1 MLSPF
6 DTLIDRRGSGALK
19 TDALRERFTM
29 YRNEDGKDDL
39 LPMWVADMDFATPD
53 FILDAIRQRLEHPVL
68 GYTIEPEDYRP
79 AIIDWV
85 RSHHGWEIQP
95 EWISYIPGVV
105 KGIGTALNLFTNP
118 GDSVAIM
125 EPVYHIFRQVIEGNG
140 RKVAQDPPQ
149 PSLQR
154 EGEDELPS
162 SIDTNLSPSLCREG
176 WGESSLPLCRGS
188 RRGSWGSCA
197 SPAVFLL
204 SNPHNPI
211 GICWSREW
219 LQALA
224 HYCYEHHILVISDEI
239 HADLALFG
247 HKHIPFA
254 SVSEEAAMNSIT
266 FMAPTKTFNMAG
278 IISAYSVIPN
288 PDIRERY
295 YSWLDTNE
303 LSEPNI
309 FAPIATIAAYRKGEP
324 WRQQLIHYIEQNILF
339 TEQYLA
345 LHLPQVKVVRPEAS
359 FLVWLDCRALGLSH
373 DALIDLFVNRARL
386 ALNDGEMFGHGGEGF
401 MRMNVG
407 CPRAVL
413 QEALERLRDA
423 VNSL

>member
-1 MLSPF
+1 MLSF

-19 TDALRERFTM
+19 TDALRERFPM

-53 FILDAIRQRLEHPVL
+53 FILDAIRQRIEHPVL

-85 RSHHGWEIQP
+85 GSHHQWDIHA

-105 KGIGTALNLFTNP
+105 KGIGTALNLFTRP
-118 GDSVAIM
+118 GDGVAIM

-140 RKVAQDPPQ
+140 RRA
-149 PSLQR
+149 
-154 EGEDELPS
+154 LPS
-162 SIDTNLSPSLCREG
+162 PPLEG
-176 WGESSLPLCRGS
+176 GS
-188 RRGSWGSCA
+188 RVPTPTLPVKEWGQEGVCG
-197 SPAVFLL
+197 PAVFLL
-204 SNPHNPI
+204 CNPHNPI

-219 LQALA
+219 LQELA

-239 HADLALFG
+239 HSDLALFG

-278 IISAYSVIPN
+278 IISAYSIIPN
-288 PDIRERY
+288 PEIRERY
-295 YSWLDTNE
+295 YHWLDTNE

-324 WRQQLIHYIEQNILF
+324 WRQQMIHYIEQNILF
-339 TEQYLA
+339 AEQYLA
-345 LHLPQVKVVRPEAS
+345 QHLPQVKVVRPEAS
-359 FLVWLDCRALGLSH
+359 FLVWLDCRGLGLSH
-373 DALIDLFVNRARL
+373 EALVDMFVNRARL
-386 ALNDGEMFGHGGEGF
+386 ALNDGEMFGKGGEGF

-413 QEALERLRDA
+413 QEALERLVGCA
-423 VNSL
+423 N

>member
-1 MLSPF
+1 MLSF

-19 TDALRERFTM
+19 TDALRERFPM
-29 YRNEDGKDDL
+29 YRNEDGWDDL

-68 GYTIEPEDYRP
+68 GYTIEPADYRP

-85 RSHHGWEIQP
+85 SSHHQWQIQP

-140 RKVAQDPPQ
+140 RKVVGGK
-149 PSLQR
+149 
-154 EGEDELPS
+154 EG
-162 SIDTNLSPSLCREG
+162 
-176 WGESSLPLCRGS
+176 
-188 RRGSWGSCA
+188 

-219 LQALA
+219 LQELA
-224 HYCYEHHILVISDEI
+224 HYCYENHILVISDEI

-288 PDIRERY
+288 PSIRERY
-295 YSWLDTNE
+295 YQWLDTNE

-309 FAPIATIAAYRKGEP
+309 FAPIATIAAYRKGEA
-324 WRQQLIHYIEQNILF
+324 WRQQLIQYIEQNILF
-339 TEQYLA
+339 VEQYVA
-345 LHLPQVKVVRPEAS
+345 QHLPQVKVVRPEAS

-373 DALIDLFVNRARL
+373 EALIDLFVNRARL

-407 CPRAVL
+407 CPRTVL
-413 QEALERLRDA
+413 QQALERLT
-423 VNSL
+423 NCKL

>member
-1 MLSPF
+1 
-6 DTLIDRRGSGALK
+6 
-19 TDALRERFTM
+19 M
-29 YRNEDGKDDL
+29 YRNEDGRDDL

-68 GYTIEPEDYRP
+68 GYTIEPADYRP
-79 AIIDWV
+79 AIIDWLS
-85 RSHHGWEIQP
+85 SHHQWQIQP

-105 KGIGTALNLFTNP
+105 KGIGTALNLFTRH

-140 RKVAQDPPQ
+140 RKVVGGK
-149 PSLQR
+149 
-154 EGEDELPS
+154 EG
-162 SIDTNLSPSLCREG
+162 
-176 WGESSLPLCRGS
+176 
-188 RRGSWGSCA
+188 
-197 SPAVFLL
+197 SPAIFLL

-219 LQALA
+219 LQELA

-254 SVSEEAAMNSIT
+254 SVSEEAAMNSLT

-278 IISAYSVIPN
+278 IISAYSIIPN
-288 PDIRERY
+288 PAIRERY
-295 YSWLDTNE
+295 YQWLDTNE

-324 WRQQLIHYIEQNILF
+324 WRQQMIHYIEQNILF
-339 TEQYLA
+339 AEQYLA
-345 LHLPQVKVVRPEAS
+345 QHLPQVKVVRPEAS
-359 FLVWLDCRALGLSH
+359 FLLWLDCRALGLSH
-373 DALIDLFVNRARL
+373 EALIDLFVSRARL

-407 CPRAVL
+407 CPRAIL
-413 QEALERLRDA
+413 QQALERLRDA
-423 VNSL
+423 CI

>member
-1 MLSPF
+1 MLSF

-19 TDALRERFTM
+19 TDALRERFPM
-29 YRNEDGKDDL
+29 YRNEDGRDDL

-68 GYTIEPEDYRP
+68 GYTIEPADYRP

-85 RSHHGWEIQP
+85 SSHHQWQIQP

-140 RKVAQDPPQ
+140 RKVVGGT
-149 PSLQR
+149 
-154 EGEDELPS
+154 EG
-162 SIDTNLSPSLCREG
+162 
-176 WGESSLPLCRGS
+176 
-188 RRGSWGSCA
+188 

-219 LQALA
+219 LQELA
-224 HYCYEHHILVISDEI
+224 HYCYENHILVISDEI

-288 PDIRERY
+288 PSIRERY
-295 YSWLDTNE
+295 YQWLDTNE

-309 FAPIATIAAYRKGEP
+309 FAPIATIAAYRKGEA
-324 WRQQLIHYIEQNILF
+324 WRQQLIQYIEQNILF
-339 TEQYLA
+339 VEQYVA
-345 LHLPQVKVVRPEAS
+345 QHLPQVKVVRPEAS

-373 DALIDLFVNRARL
+373 EALIDLFVNRARL
-386 ALNDGEMFGHGGEGF
+386 ALNDGEMFGHGGEGC

-407 CPRAVL
+407 FPRAVL
-413 QEALERLRDA
+413 QQALERLT
-423 VNSL
+423 NCKL

>member
-1 MLSPF
+1 MLSF

-19 TDALRERFTM
+19 TDALRERFPM
-29 YRNEDGKDDL
+29 YRNEDGWDDL

-68 GYTIEPEDYRP
+68 GYTIEPADYRP

-85 RSHHGWEIQP
+85 SSHHQWQIQP

-140 RKVAQDPPQ
+140 RKVVGGK
-149 PSLQR
+149 
-154 EGEDELPS
+154 EG
-162 SIDTNLSPSLCREG
+162 
-176 WGESSLPLCRGS
+176 
-188 RRGSWGSCA
+188 

-219 LQALA
+219 LQELA
-224 HYCYEHHILVISDEI
+224 HYCYENHILVISDEI

-288 PDIRERY
+288 PSIRERY
-295 YSWLDTNE
+295 YQWLDTNE

-309 FAPIATIAAYRKGEP
+309 FAPIATIAAYRKGEA
-324 WRQQLIHYIEQNILF
+324 WRQQLIQYIEQNILF
-339 TEQYLA
+339 AEQYVA
-345 LHLPQVKVVRPEAS
+345 QHLPQVKVVRPEAS

-373 DALIDLFVNRARL
+373 EALIDLFVNRARL

-407 CPRAVL
+407 CPRTVL
-413 QEALERLRDA
+413 QQALERLT
-423 VNSL
+423 NCKL

>member
-1 MLSPF
+1 MQSPF

-19 TDALRERFTM
+19 TDALRERFPM
-29 YRNEDGKDDL
+29 YRNEDGSDDL

-68 GYTIEPEDYRP
+68 GYTIEPADYRP
-79 AIIDWV
+79 AIIDWIS
-85 RSHHGWEIQP
+85 SHHQWQIQP

-105 KGIGTALNLFTNP
+105 KGIGTVLNLFTNP

-140 RKVAQDPPQ
+140 RKVVGGK
-149 PSLQR
+149 
-154 EGEDELPS
+154 EG
-162 SIDTNLSPSLCREG
+162 SPS
-176 WGESSLPLCRGS
+176 
-188 RRGSWGSCA
+188 
-197 SPAVFLL
+197 VFLL

-219 LQALA
+219 LQELA

-278 IISAYSVIPN
+278 IISAYSIIPN

-295 YSWLDTNE
+295 YHWLDTNE

-309 FAPIATIAAYRKGEP
+309 FAPIATIAAYRKGEA
-324 WRQQLIHYIEQNILF
+324 WRQQLIQYIEQNILF
-339 TEQYLA
+339 AEQYVA
-345 LHLPQVKVVRPEAS
+345 HHLPQVKVVRPEAS
-359 FLVWLDCRALGLSH
+359 FLLWLDCRMLGLSH
-373 DALIDLFVNRARL
+373 EALIDLFVNRARL
-386 ALNDGEMFGHGGEGF
+386 ALNDGEMFGHGAERF
-401 MRMNVG
+401 MRITAG

-413 QEALERLRDA
+413 QKALERLRDA
-423 VNSL
+423 I

>member
-1 MLSPF
+1 MLSF

-19 TDALRERFTM
+19 TDALRERFPM
-29 YRNEDGKDDL
+29 YRNEDGRDDL

-68 GYTIEPEDYRP
+68 GYTIEPADFRP

-85 RSHHGWEIQP
+85 SSHHQWQIQP

-140 RKVAQDPPQ
+140 RKVVGGK
-149 PSLQR
+149 
-154 EGEDELPS
+154 EG
-162 SIDTNLSPSLCREG
+162 
-176 WGESSLPLCRGS
+176 
-188 RRGSWGSCA
+188 

-219 LQALA
+219 LQELA
-224 HYCYEHHILVISDEI
+224 HYCYENHILVISDEI

-288 PDIRERY
+288 PSIRERY
-295 YSWLDTNE
+295 YQWLDTNE

-309 FAPIATIAAYRKGEP
+309 FAPIATIAAYRKGEA
-324 WRQQLIHYIEQNILF
+324 WRQQLIQYIEQNILF
-339 TEQYLA
+339 VEQYVA
-345 LHLPQVKVVRPEAS
+345 QHLPQVKVVRPEAS
-359 FLVWLDCRALGLSH
+359 FLIWLDCRALGLSH
-373 DALIDLFVNRARL
+373 EALIDLFVNRARL

-407 CPRAVL
+407 CPRTVL
-413 QEALERLRDA
+413 QQALERLT
-423 VNSL
+423 NCKL

>member
-1 MLSPF
+1 MLSF

-19 TDALRERFTM
+19 TDALRERFPM
-29 YRNEDGKDDL
+29 YRNEDGRDDL

-68 GYTIEPEDYRP
+68 GYTIEPADYRP

-85 RSHHGWEIQP
+85 SSHHQWQIQP

-140 RKVAQDPPQ
+140 RKVVGGK
-149 PSLQR
+149 
-154 EGEDELPS
+154 EG
-162 SIDTNLSPSLCREG
+162 
-176 WGESSLPLCRGS
+176 
-188 RRGSWGSCA
+188 

-219 LQALA
+219 LQELA
-224 HYCYEHHILVISDEI
+224 HYCYENHILVISDEI

-288 PDIRERY
+288 PSIRERY
-295 YSWLDTNE
+295 YQWLDTNE

-309 FAPIATIAAYRKGEP
+309 FAPIATIAAYRKGEV
-324 WRQQLIHYIEQNILF
+324 WRQQLIQYIEQNILF
-339 TEQYLA
+339 VEQYVA
-345 LHLPQVKVVRPEAS
+345 QHLPQVKVVRPEAS
-359 FLVWLDCRALGLSH
+359 FLIWLDCRALGLSH
-373 DALIDLFVNRARL
+373 EALIDLFVNRARL

-407 CPRAVL
+407 CPRTVL
-413 QEALERLRDA
+413 QQALERLT
-423 VNSL
+423 NCKL

>member
-1 MLSPF
+1 MLSF

-19 TDALRERFTM
+19 TDALRERFPM
-29 YRNEDGKDDL
+29 YRNEDGRDDL
-39 LPMWVADMDFATPD
+39 LPMWVVDMDFATPD

-68 GYTIEPEDYRP
+68 GYTIEPADYRP

-85 RSHHGWEIQP
+85 SSHHQWQIQP

-140 RKVAQDPPQ
+140 RKVVGGK
-149 PSLQR
+149 
-154 EGEDELPS
+154 EG
-162 SIDTNLSPSLCREG
+162 
-176 WGESSLPLCRGS
+176 
-188 RRGSWGSCA
+188 

-219 LQALA
+219 LQELA
-224 HYCYEHHILVISDEI
+224 HYCYENHILVISDEI

-288 PDIRERY
+288 PSIRERY
-295 YSWLDTNE
+295 YQWLDTNE

-309 FAPIATIAAYRKGEP
+309 FAPIATIAAYRKGEA
-324 WRQQLIHYIEQNILF
+324 WRQQLIQYIEQNILF
-339 TEQYLA
+339 AEQYVA
-345 LHLPQVKVVRPEAS
+345 QHLPQVKVVRPEAS
-359 FLVWLDCRALGLSH
+359 FLIWLDCRALGLSH
-373 DALIDLFVNRARL
+373 EALIDLFVNRARL

-407 CPRAVL
+407 CPRTVL
-413 QEALERLRDA
+413 QQALERLT
-423 VNSL
+423 NCKL

>member
-1 MLSPF
+1 MLSF

-19 TDALRERFTM
+19 TDALRERFPM

-53 FILDAIRQRLEHPVL
+53 FILDAIRQRIEHPVL

-85 RSHHGWEIQP
+85 GSHHQWEIHA

-105 KGIGTALNLFTNP
+105 KGIGTALNLFTRP
-118 GDSVAIM
+118 GDGVAIM

-140 RKVAQDPPQ
+140 RKVVGGK
-149 PSLQR
+149 
-154 EGEDELPS
+154 EG
-162 SIDTNLSPSLCREG
+162 
-176 WGESSLPLCRGS
+176 
-188 RRGSWGSCA
+188 A
-197 SPAVFLL
+197 PAVFLL
-204 SNPHNPI
+204 CNPHNPI

-219 LQALA
+219 LQELA

-239 HADLALFG
+239 HSDLALFG

-278 IISAYSVIPN
+278 IISAYSIIPN

-295 YSWLDTNE
+295 YHWLDTNE

-309 FAPIATIAAYRKGEP
+309 FAPIATIAAYRKGEA
-324 WRQQLIHYIEQNILF
+324 WRQQLIQYIEQNILF
-339 TEQYLA
+339 AEQYVA
-345 LHLPQVKVVRPEAS
+345 HHLPQVKVVRPEAS
-359 FLVWLDCRALGLSH
+359 FLLWLDCRMLGLSH
-373 DALIDLFVNRARL
+373 EALIDLFVNRARL

-413 QEALERLRDA
+413 QQALERLRDA
-423 VNSL
+423 I

>member
-1 MLSPF
+1 MLSF

-19 TDALRERFTM
+19 TDALRERFPM
-29 YRNEDGKDDL
+29 YRNEDGRDDL

-68 GYTIEPEDYRP
+68 GYTIEPADYRP

-85 RSHHGWEIQP
+85 SSHHQWQIQP

-105 KGIGTALNLFTNP
+105 KGIRTALNLFTNP

-140 RKVAQDPPQ
+140 RKVVGGK
-149 PSLQR
+149 
-154 EGEDELPS
+154 EG
-162 SIDTNLSPSLCREG
+162 
-176 WGESSLPLCRGS
+176 
-188 RRGSWGSCA
+188 

-219 LQALA
+219 LQELA
-224 HYCYEHHILVISDEI
+224 HYCYENHILVISDEI

-278 IISAYSVIPN
+278 IISAYSIIPN
-288 PDIRERY
+288 PSIRERY
-295 YSWLDTNE
+295 YQCLDTNE

-309 FAPIATIAAYRKGEP
+309 FAPIATIAAYRKGEA
-324 WRQQLIHYIEQNILF
+324 WRQQLIQYIEQNILF
-339 TEQYLA
+339 AEQYVA
-345 LHLPQVKVVRPEAS
+345 QHLPQVKVVRPEAS

-373 DALIDLFVNRARL
+373 EALIDLFVNRARL

-407 CPRAVL
+407 CPRTVL
-413 QEALERLRDA
+413 QQALERLT
-423 VNSL
+423 NCKL

>member
-1 MLSPF
+1 MLSF

-19 TDALRERFTM
+19 TDALRERFPM
-29 YRNEDGKDDL
+29 YRNKDGRDDL

-53 FILDAIRQRLEHPVL
+53 FILDAIRQRLEHPII
-68 GYTIEPEDYRP
+68 GYTIEPADYRP

-85 RSHHGWEIQP
+85 SSHHQWQIQP

-140 RKVAQDPPQ
+140 RKVVGGK
-149 PSLQR
+149 
-154 EGEDELPS
+154 EG
-162 SIDTNLSPSLCREG
+162 
-176 WGESSLPLCRGS
+176 
-188 RRGSWGSCA
+188 

-219 LQALA
+219 LQELA
-224 HYCYEHHILVISDEI
+224 HYCYENHILVISDEI

-288 PDIRERY
+288 PSIRERY
-295 YSWLDTNE
+295 YQWLDTNE

-309 FAPIATIAAYRKGEP
+309 FAPIATIAAYRKGEA
-324 WRQQLIHYIEQNILF
+324 WRQQLIQYIEQNILF
-339 TEQYLA
+339 VEQYVA
-345 LHLPQVKVVRPEAS
+345 QHLPQVKVVRPEAS
-359 FLVWLDCRALGLSH
+359 FLIWLDCRALGLSH
-373 DALIDLFVNRARL
+373 EALIDLFVNRARL

-407 CPRAVL
+407 CPRTVL
-413 QEALERLRDA
+413 QQALERLT
-423 VNSL
+423 NCKL

>member
-1 MLSPF
+1 MLSF

-19 TDALRERFTM
+19 TDALRERFPM
-29 YRNEDGKDDL
+29 YRNEDGRDDL

-68 GYTIEPEDYRP
+68 GYTIEPADYRP

-85 RSHHGWEIQP
+85 SSHHQWQIQP

-140 RKVAQDPPQ
+140 RKVVGGK
-149 PSLQR
+149 
-154 EGEDELPS
+154 EG
-162 SIDTNLSPSLCREG
+162 
-176 WGESSLPLCRGS
+176 
-188 RRGSWGSCA
+188 

-219 LQALA
+219 LQELA
-224 HYCYEHHILVISDEI
+224 HYCYENHILVISDEI

-288 PDIRERY
+288 PSIRERY
-295 YSWLDTNE
+295 YQWLDTNE

-309 FAPIATIAAYRKGEP
+309 FAPIATIAAYRKGEA
-324 WRQQLIHYIEQNILF
+324 WRQQLIQYIEQNILF
-339 TEQYLA
+339 AEQYVA
-345 LHLPQVKVVRPEAS
+345 QHLPQVKVVRPEAS
-359 FLVWLDCRALGLSH
+359 FLIWLDCRALGLSH
-373 DALIDLFVNRARL
+373 EALIDLFVNRARL

-407 CPRAVL
+407 CPRTVL
-413 QEALERLRDA
+413 QQALERLTNLGIR
-423 VNSL
+423 N

>member
-1 MLSPF
+1 MLSF

-19 TDALRERFTM
+19 TDALRERFPM
-29 YRNEDGKDDL
+29 YRNEDGRDDL

-53 FILDAIRQRLEHPVL
+53 FILEAIRQRLEHPVL
-68 GYTIEPEDYRP
+68 GYTIEPADYRP

-85 RSHHGWEIQP
+85 SSHHQWQIQP

-140 RKVAQDPPQ
+140 RKVVGGK
-149 PSLQR
+149 
-154 EGEDELPS
+154 EG
-162 SIDTNLSPSLCREG
+162 
-176 WGESSLPLCRGS
+176 
-188 RRGSWGSCA
+188 

-219 LQALA
+219 LQELA
-224 HYCYEHHILVISDEI
+224 HYCYENHILVISDEI

-288 PDIRERY
+288 PSIRERY
-295 YSWLDTNE
+295 YQWLDTNE

-309 FAPIATIAAYRKGEP
+309 FAPIATIAAYRKGEA
-324 WRQQLIHYIEQNILF
+324 WRQQLIQYIEQNILF
-339 TEQYLA
+339 VEQYVA
-345 LHLPQVKVVRPEAS
+345 QHLPQVKVVRPEAS

-373 DALIDLFVNRARL
+373 EALIDLFVNRARL

-407 CPRAVL
+407 CPRTVL
-413 QEALERLRDA
+413 QQALERLT
-423 VNSL
+423 NCKL

>member
-1 MLSPF
+1 MLSF

-19 TDALRERFTM
+19 TDALRERFPM
-29 YRNEDGKDDL
+29 YRNEDGRDDL

-53 FILDAIRQRLEHPVL
+53 FILDAIRQRLEHPIL
-68 GYTIEPEDYRP
+68 GYTIEPADYRP

-85 RSHHGWEIQP
+85 SSHHQWQIQP

-140 RKVAQDPPQ
+140 RKVVGGK
-149 PSLQR
+149 
-154 EGEDELPS
+154 EG
-162 SIDTNLSPSLCREG
+162 
-176 WGESSLPLCRGS
+176 
-188 RRGSWGSCA
+188 

-219 LQALA
+219 LQELA
-224 HYCYEHHILVISDEI
+224 HYCYENHILVISDEI

-288 PDIRERY
+288 PSIRERY
-295 YSWLDTNE
+295 YQWLDTNE

-309 FAPIATIAAYRKGEP
+309 FAPIATIAAYRKGEA
-324 WRQQLIHYIEQNILF
+324 WRQQLIQYIEQNILF
-339 TEQYLA
+339 VEQYVA
-345 LHLPQVKVVRPEAS
+345 QHLPQVKVVRPEAS
-359 FLVWLDCRALGLSH
+359 FLIWLDCRALGLSH
-373 DALIDLFVNRARL
+373 EALIDLFVNRARL

-407 CPRAVL
+407 CPRTVL
-413 QEALERLRDA
+413 QQALERLT
-423 VNSL
+423 NCKL

>member
-1 MLSPF
+1 MQSPF

-19 TDALRERFTM
+19 TDALRERFPV
-29 YRNEDGKDDL
+29 YRNEDGRDDL

-68 GYTIEPEDYRP
+68 GYTIEPADYRP
-79 AIIDWV
+79 AIIDWIS
-85 RSHHGWEIQP
+85 SHHQWQIQP

-105 KGIGTALNLFTNP
+105 KGIGTVLNLFTNP

-140 RKVAQDPPQ
+140 RKVVG
-149 PSLQR
+149 
-154 EGEDELPS
+154 GEEV
-162 SIDTNLSPSLCREG
+162 SPS
-176 WGESSLPLCRGS
+176 
-188 RRGSWGSCA
+188 
-197 SPAVFLL
+197 VFLL

-219 LQALA
+219 LQELA

-278 IISAYSVIPN
+278 IISAYSIIPN

-295 YSWLDTNE
+295 YHWLDTNE
-303 LSEPNI
+303 LSESNI
-309 FAPIATIAAYRKGEP
+309 FAPIATIAAYRKGEA
-324 WRQQLIHYIEQNILF
+324 WRQQLIQYIEQNILF
-339 TEQYLA
+339 TEQYVA
-345 LHLPQVKVVRPEAS
+345 HHLPQVKVVRPEAS
-359 FLVWLDCRALGLSH
+359 FLLWLDCRMLGLSH
-373 DALIDLFVNRARL
+373 EALIDLFVNRARL

-407 CPRAVL
+407 CPRVVL
-413 QEALERLRDA
+413 QQALERLRDA
-423 VNSL
+423 I

>member
-1 MLSPF
+1 MLSF

-19 TDALRERFTM
+19 TDALRERFPM
-29 YRNEDGKDDL
+29 YRNEDGWDDL

-68 GYTIEPEDYRP
+68 GYTIEPADYRP

-85 RSHHGWEIQP
+85 SSHHQWQIQP

-140 RKVAQDPPQ
+140 RKVVGGK
-149 PSLQR
+149 
-154 EGEDELPS
+154 EG
-162 SIDTNLSPSLCREG
+162 
-176 WGESSLPLCRGS
+176 
-188 RRGSWGSCA
+188 

-278 IISAYSVIPN
+278 IISAYSIIPN

-295 YSWLDTNE
+295 YHWLDTNE

-309 FAPIATIAAYRKGEP
+309 FAPIATIAAYRKGEA
-324 WRQQLIHYIEQNILF
+324 WRQQMIQYIEQNILF
-339 TEQYLA
+339 AEQYLA
-345 LHLPQVKVVRPEAS
+345 EHLPQVKVVRPEAS

-373 DALIDLFVNRARL
+373 EALVDMFVNRARL
-386 ALNDGEMFGHGGEGF
+386 ALNDGEMFGKGGEGF

-413 QEALERLRDA
+413 QEALERIGELGIR
-423 VNSL
+423 NEELGTRN

>member
-1 MLSPF
+1 MLSF

-19 TDALRERFTM
+19 TDALRERFPM
-29 YRNEDGKDDL
+29 YRNEDGRDDL

-68 GYTIEPEDYRP
+68 GYTIEPADYRP

-85 RSHHGWEIQP
+85 SSHHQWQIQP

-140 RKVAQDPPQ
+140 RKVVGGK
-149 PSLQR
+149 
-154 EGEDELPS
+154 EG
-162 SIDTNLSPSLCREG
+162 
-176 WGESSLPLCRGS
+176 
-188 RRGSWGSCA
+188 

-219 LQALA
+219 LQELA
-224 HYCYEHHILVISDEI
+224 HYCYENHILVISDEI

-247 HKHIPFA
+247 HKHTPFA

-288 PDIRERY
+288 PSIRERY
-295 YSWLDTNE
+295 YQWLDTNE

-309 FAPIATIAAYRKGEP
+309 FAPIATIAAYRKGEA
-324 WRQQLIHYIEQNILF
+324 WRQQLIQYIEQNILF
-339 TEQYLA
+339 VEQYVA
-345 LHLPQVKVVRPEAS
+345 QHLPQVKVVRPEAS

-373 DALIDLFVNRARL
+373 EALIDLFVNRARL

-407 CPRAVL
+407 CPRTVL
-413 QEALERLRDA
+413 QQALERLT
-423 VNSL
+423 NCKL

>member
-1 MLSPF
+1 MLSF

-19 TDALRERFTM
+19 TDALRERFPM
-29 YRNEDGKDDL
+29 YRNEDGRDDL

-53 FILDAIRQRLEHPVL
+53 FILDAIRQRLEHPVI
-68 GYTIEPEDYRP
+68 GYTIEPADYRP

-85 RSHHGWEIQP
+85 SSHHQWQIQP

-140 RKVAQDPPQ
+140 RKVVGGK
-149 PSLQR
+149 
-154 EGEDELPS
+154 EG
-162 SIDTNLSPSLCREG
+162 
-176 WGESSLPLCRGS
+176 
-188 RRGSWGSCA
+188 

-219 LQALA
+219 LQELA
-224 HYCYEHHILVISDEI
+224 NYCYENHILVISDEI

-278 IISAYSVIPN
+278 MISAYSVIPN
-288 PDIRERY
+288 PSIRERY
-295 YSWLDTNE
+295 YQWLDTNE

-309 FAPIATIAAYRKGEP
+309 FAPIATIAAYRKGEA
-324 WRQQLIHYIEQNILF
+324 WRQQLIQYIEQNILF
-339 TEQYLA
+339 VEQYVA
-345 LHLPQVKVVRPEAS
+345 QHLPQVKVVRPEAS
-359 FLVWLDCRALGLSH
+359 FLIWLDCRALGLSH
-373 DALIDLFVNRARL
+373 EALIDLFVNRARL

-407 CPRAVL
+407 CPRTVL
-413 QEALERLRDA
+413 QQALERLT
-423 VNSL
+423 NCKL

>member
-1 MLSPF
+1 MLSF
-6 DTLIDRRGSGALK
+6 DTLIDRRGNGALK
-19 TDALRERFTM
+19 TDALRERFPM
-29 YRNEDGKDDL
+29 YRNEDGRDDL

-53 FILDAIRQRLEHPVL
+53 FILDAIRQRLEHPII
-68 GYTIEPEDYRP
+68 GYTIEPADYRP
-79 AIIDWV
+79 AIINWV
-85 RSHHGWEIQP
+85 SSHHQWQIQP

-140 RKVAQDPPQ
+140 RKVVGGK
-149 PSLQR
+149 
-154 EGEDELPS
+154 EG
-162 SIDTNLSPSLCREG
+162 
-176 WGESSLPLCRGS
+176 
-188 RRGSWGSCA
+188 
-197 SPAVFLL
+197 SPAIFLL

-219 LQALA
+219 LQELA
-224 HYCYEHHILVISDEI
+224 HYCYENHILVISDEI

-288 PDIRERY
+288 PSIRERY
-295 YSWLDTNE
+295 YQWLDTNE

-309 FAPIATIAAYRKGEP
+309 FAPIATIAAYRKGEA
-324 WRQQLIHYIEQNILF
+324 WRQQLIQYIEQNILF
-339 TEQYLA
+339 VEQYVA
-345 LHLPQVKVVRPEAS
+345 QHLPQVKVVRPEAS
-359 FLVWLDCRALGLSH
+359 FLIWLDCRALGLSH
-373 DALIDLFVNRARL
+373 EALIDLFVNRARL

-407 CPRAVL
+407 CPRTVL
-413 QEALERLRDA
+413 QQALERLT
-423 VNSL
+423 NCKL

>member
-19 TDALRERFTM
+19 TDALRERFPM

-39 LPMWVADMDFATPD
+39 LSMWVADMDFATPD

-140 RKVAQDPPQ
+140 RKTLPFPPLKGGSKT
-149 PSLQR
+149 PPFK
-154 EGEDELPS
+154 GEK
-162 SIDTNLSPSLCREG
+162 
-176 WGESSLPLCRGS
+176 
-188 RRGSWGSCA
+188 
-197 SPAVFLL
+197 VVLL

-247 HKHIPFA
+247 HKHVPFA

-278 IISAYSVIPN
+278 VISAYSVIPN

-295 YSWLDTNE
+295 YHWLDTNE

-324 WRQQLIHYIEQNILF
+324 WRQELIAYIEQNILF
-339 TEQYLA
+339 AEQFLA
-345 LHLPQVKVVRPEAS
+345 EYLPQVKVVRPEAS

-373 DALIDLFVNRARL
+373 DALIDLFVNRAHL

>member
-1 MLSPF
+1 MLSF

-19 TDALRERFTM
+19 TDALRERFPM
-29 YRNEDGKDDL
+29 YRNEDGRDDL

-68 GYTIEPEDYRP
+68 GYTIEPADYRP

-85 RSHHGWEIQP
+85 SSHHQWQIQP

-140 RKVAQDPPQ
+140 RKVVGGK
-149 PSLQR
+149 
-154 EGEDELPS
+154 EG
-162 SIDTNLSPSLCREG
+162 
-176 WGESSLPLCRGS
+176 
-188 RRGSWGSCA
+188 

-219 LQALA
+219 LQELA
-224 HYCYEHHILVISDEI
+224 HYCYENHILVISDEI

-288 PDIRERY
+288 PSICERY
-295 YSWLDTNE
+295 YQWLDTNE

-309 FAPIATIAAYRKGEP
+309 FAPIATIAAYRKGEA
-324 WRQQLIHYIEQNILF
+324 WRQQLIQYIEQNILF
-339 TEQYLA
+339 VEQYVA
-345 LHLPQVKVVRPEAS
+345 QPLPQVKVVRPEAS
-359 FLVWLDCRALGLSH
+359 FLIWLDCRALGLSH
-373 DALIDLFVNRARL
+373 EALIDLFVNRARL

-407 CPRAVL
+407 CPRTVL
-413 QEALERLRDA
+413 QQALERLT
-423 VNSL
+423 NCKL

>member
-1 MLSPF
+1 MLSF

-19 TDALRERFTM
+19 TDALRERFPM
-29 YRNEDGKDDL
+29 YRNEDGRDDL

-68 GYTIEPEDYRP
+68 GYTIEPADYRP

-85 RSHHGWEIQP
+85 SSHHQWQIQP

-140 RKVAQDPPQ
+140 RKVVGGK
-149 PSLQR
+149 
-154 EGEDELPS
+154 EG
-162 SIDTNLSPSLCREG
+162 
-176 WGESSLPLCRGS
+176 
-188 RRGSWGSCA
+188 

-219 LQALA
+219 LQELA
-224 HYCYEHHILVISDEI
+224 HYCYENHILVISDEI

-288 PDIRERY
+288 PSIRERY
-295 YSWLDTNE
+295 YQWLDTNE

-309 FAPIATIAAYRKGEP
+309 FAPIATIAAYRKGEA
-324 WRQQLIHYIEQNILF
+324 WRQQLIQYIEQNILF
-339 TEQYLA
+339 VEQYVA
-345 LHLPQVKVVRPEAS
+345 QHLPQVKVVRPEAS

-373 DALIDLFVNRARL
+373 EALIDLFVNRARL

-407 CPRAVL
+407 CPRTVL
-413 QEALERLRDA
+413 QQALERLT
-423 VNSL
+423 NCKL

>member
-1 MLSPF
+1 MLSF

-19 TDALRERFTM
+19 TDALQERFPM
-29 YRNEDGKDDL
+29 YRNEDGRDDL

-68 GYTIEPEDYRP
+68 GYTLEPADYRP

-85 RSHHGWEIQP
+85 SSHHQWQIQP

-140 RKVAQDPPQ
+140 RKVAQDPPL

-154 EGEDELPS
+154 EGERLVSTD
-162 SIDTNLSPSLCREG
+162 DGNSLT
-176 WGESSLPLCRGS
+176 LPLCRGS
-188 RRGSWGSCA
+188 RRGSWGACA
-197 SPAVFLL
+197 SSVFLL

-219 LQALA
+219 LQELA
-224 HYCYEHHILVISDEI
+224 HYCYENHILVISDEI

-288 PDIRERY
+288 PSIRERY
-295 YSWLDTNE
+295 YQWLDTNE

-309 FAPIATIAAYRKGEP
+309 FAPIATIAAYRKGEA
-324 WRQQLIHYIEQNILF
+324 WRQQLIQYIEQNILF
-339 TEQYLA
+339 VEQYVA
-345 LHLPQVKVVRPEAS
+345 QHLPQVKVVRPEAS
-359 FLVWLDCRALGLSH
+359 FLIWLDCRALGLSH
-373 DALIDLFVNRARL
+373 EALIDLFVNRARL

-407 CPRAVL
+407 CPRTVL
-413 QEALERLRDA
+413 QQALERLT
-423 VNSL
+423 NCKL

>member
-1 MLSPF
+1 MQSPF

-19 TDALRERFTM
+19 TDALRERFPM

-39 LPMWVADMDFATPD
+39 LAMWVADMDFATPD

-105 KGIGTALNLFTNP
+105 KGIGTALNIFTKP

-140 RKVAQDPPQ
+140 RKVVGGK
-149 PSLQR
+149 
-154 EGEDELPS
+154 EG
-162 SIDTNLSPSLCREG
+162 
-176 WGESSLPLCRGS
+176 
-188 RRGSWGSCA
+188 

-278 IISAYSVIPN
+278 VISAYSVIPN

-295 YSWLDTNE
+295 YHWLDTNE

-309 FAPIATIAAYRKGEP
+309 FAPIATIAAYRKGEA
-324 WRQQLIHYIEQNILF
+324 WRQQIIAYIEQNILF
-339 TEQYLA
+339 AEHYLA
-345 LHLPQVKVVRPEAS
+345 EHLPQVKVVRPEAS

-373 DALIDLFVNRARL
+373 EALVDMFVNRARL
-386 ALNDGEMFGHGGEGF
+386 ALNDGEMFGKGGEGF

-413 QEALERLRDA
+413 QEALERIGELGMR
-423 VNSL
+423 N

>member
-1 MLSPF
+1 MLSF

-19 TDALRERFTM
+19 TDALRERFPM
-29 YRNEDGKDDL
+29 YRNEDGRDDL

-68 GYTIEPEDYRP
+68 GYTIEPADYRP

-85 RSHHGWEIQP
+85 RSHHQWQIQP

-140 RKVAQDPPQ
+140 RKVVGGK
-149 PSLQR
+149 
-154 EGEDELPS
+154 EG
-162 SIDTNLSPSLCREG
+162 
-176 WGESSLPLCRGS
+176 
-188 RRGSWGSCA
+188 

-219 LQALA
+219 LQELA
-224 HYCYEHHILVISDEI
+224 HYCYENHILVISDEI

-288 PDIRERY
+288 PSIRERY
-295 YSWLDTNE
+295 YQWLDTNE

-309 FAPIATIAAYRKGEP
+309 FAPIATIAAYRKGEA
-324 WRQQLIHYIEQNILF
+324 WRQQLIQYIEQNILF
-339 TEQYLA
+339 VEQYVA
-345 LHLPQVKVVRPEAS
+345 QHLPQVKVVRPEAS

-373 DALIDLFVNRARL
+373 EALIDLFVNRARL

-407 CPRAVL
+407 CPRTVL
-413 QEALERLRDA
+413 QQALERLT
-423 VNSL
+423 NCKL